1 MRPLNSVIKHVTHDY
16 RGHLLWDVTSLL
28 LMQINTFIA
37 GTNRHNVKTEQSS
50 GNTGRNTEDTRGTNT
65 AKVIRL
71 TTERGENTQAQYTG
85 GQSGQVKLIR
95 TISREGKQ
103 DKTGSNTA

>member
-50 GNTGRNTEDTRGTNT
+50 GNTGRKTEDT